1 MLRTIRTAM
10 LALALAIG
18 GSVVLG
24 GTAQASVGGQIGGGG
39 WQAAGT
45 NCGTPFTPGWF
56 MCISSGGNTSTST
69 GTTATNTCVNY
80 NTSCTAT
87 STNTVRK

>member
-18 GSVVLG
+18 GSVLLG
-24 GTAQASVGGQIGGGG
+24 GTAQASAPSQVGV
-39 WQAAGT
+39 WQSAT
-45 NCGTPFTPGWF
+45 TTCGTPFTLSWF
-56 MCISSGGNTSTST
+56 MCISSNTGSTHT
-69 GTTATNTCVNY
+69 ATTATNNCVNF

-87 STNTVRK
+87 AGRP